1 MTAIKNIFFGI
12 IFILLINITHA
23 KSILIIGDSISAGF
37 GINPDHGWVKLLTD
51 KLHEEDYPY
60 TVINSS
66 ISGDTTTNGLSRLPT
81 LLDKYQPDITII
93 ELGGNDGLRA
103 TPPNKI
109 ESNLSK
115 MITLAHN
122 ANSKVLLVGIQLP
135 PNYGT
140 AYLKRFITIYPT
152 LAESHNVALLPSIV
166 EKTGGKNELM
176 QADGI
181 HPNELGQPIIMNS
194 VWEKLQPLLT
204 K

>member
-1 MTAIKNIFFGI
+1 MTAIKHIFFGI

-23 KSILIIGDSISAGF
+23 KSILIVGDSISAGF

-51 KLHEEDYPY
+51 KLNEEDYPY

-93 ELGGNDGLRA
+93 ELGGNDGLRS

-140 AYLKRFITIYPT
+140 AYLKRFITIYST

-194 VWEKLQPLLT
+194 IWEKLQPLLT